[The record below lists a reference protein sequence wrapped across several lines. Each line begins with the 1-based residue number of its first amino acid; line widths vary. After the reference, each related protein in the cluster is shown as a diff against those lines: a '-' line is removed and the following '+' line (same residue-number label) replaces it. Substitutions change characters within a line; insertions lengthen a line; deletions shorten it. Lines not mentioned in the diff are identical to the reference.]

1 MSVTDISEGLS
12 RCARKLKRWNK
23 YNFNHIKIRL
33 RQCYH
38 SLSDLQTTT
47 PTETNIRLLHNVEKE
62 IDCLLDKEE
71 ARWRQR
77 SRLSWLRDGDR
88 NTKYFHKHA
97 TSRFR
102 RNYIGGITD
111 SEGHWISDQKSIT
124 EQYFQTLFSS
134 SSITIGSNLNFGLQG
149 RATASMN
156 LALCKPFSADEIK
169 ASLFQMHPSKA
180 PGCDGIP
187 AFFYQHYW
195 SLVGDKLTAAC
206 LRVLNDGDDMK
217 DINHTL
223 IALVPEVQEP
233 LQVSDF
239 RPISLWTVMYEII
252 SKSIVNRLKSFLPE
266 IISAEQSA
274 FVPEHQ
280 ISDNVLLAFEHMHVI
295 SKRKSGFEG
304 LMAIKFDMSKAYDR
318 VEWVFLQWVMQ
329 ELGFDH
335 KSINLVM
342 RCVSEV
348 YYSLLISGKQC
359 GLFRPNRGL
368 SQGDPLSPYLFLICS
383 EGLSSSLRQ
392 SVHATSLHGISVAP
406 TAPTISHLFFA
417 DDTILFTKATPNEC
431 LHIMHILRVY
441 EHASGQRINLQKTVI
456 TFSPNMSQ
464 SIRDFV
470 TQSFQLQ
477 NTSGHQKYLGL
488 PSLLGLRK
496 QEAFE
501 VLKHVWK
508 RLDGWNSKLLSYA
521 GKEVLIKAVA
531 QAIPTYAMS
540 CFKLPKRLV
549 KDLTSL
555 MNRFWWVSHGG
566 KRGVPWLSWMQLTQP
581 KAMGGL
587 AFRSLEE
594 FNKALLAKQCWRIVQ
609 CCTSSKG

>member
-1 MSVTDISEGLS
+1 MTHSVKGSFRLTGIYGNPEPSLRHFSWKLLERLS
-12 RCARKLKRWNK
+12 LLSKMEWFHRRFNEILSPSDKQGSCPRAIHQIDMFREAVDSCFLQPILLLDTNLLDLMDVVSAPMKLKRWNK

-111 SEGHWISDQKSIT
+111 SEGHWISDQK
-124 EQYFQTLFSS
+124 
-134 SSITIGSNLNFGLQG
+134 
-149 RATASMN
+149 
-156 LALCKPFSADEIK
+156 
-169 ASLFQMHPSKA
+169 ASLN
-180 PGCDGIP
+180 
-187 AFFYQHYW
+187 
-195 SLVGDKLTAAC
+195 TC

-359 GLFRPNRGL
+359 
-368 SQGDPLSPYLFLICS
+368 
-383 EGLSSSLRQ
+383 
-392 SVHATSLHGISVAP
+392 
-406 TAPTISHLFFA
+406 

-555 MNRFWWVSHGG
+555 MNRFWWVLMVETGCS
-566 KRGVPWLSWMQLTQP
+566 M
-581 KAMGGL
+581 
-587 AFRSLEE
+587 
-594 FNKALLAKQCWRIVQ
+594 AKLDA
-609 CCTSSKG
+609 THTTKGYGRLGI